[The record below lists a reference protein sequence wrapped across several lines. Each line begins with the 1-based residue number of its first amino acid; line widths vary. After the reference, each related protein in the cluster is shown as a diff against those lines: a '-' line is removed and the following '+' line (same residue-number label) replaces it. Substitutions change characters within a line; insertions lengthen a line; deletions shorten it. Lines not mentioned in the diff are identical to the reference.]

1 MGKNKQ
7 RAGVGNTKPPAA
19 SKSANGN
26 STKDKNNGGG
36 SSSKS
41 GSDIGFLFALFFGVP
56 FCTIKL
62 VVWSLVSVPFW
73 VLMQPLRLIFGRPP
87 ILQSWSQSWRF
98 LQHYTWF
105 SPTLPTRRKV
115 FLTFAI
121 LEHTI
126 RSPIFAVCWIVD
138 EVLYGRQ
145 LKRVKLGG
153 ESDGNDDGGIEM
165 VFVVSGYRSAS
176 THLARSLLE
185 DESISI
191 PIGSSLSFASPN
203 SMMMSLPYLWI
214 WNYVSWFVGD
224 LAEKEEGTKT
234 SDDAPNIHPTLS
246 KSQVRKWYRE
256 KYSPECLERHDFD
269 PFSIDTLDL
278 SFLSCHLNGLAWEYC
293 LESKS
298 SEVVCNEFH
307 YGRHTTENK
316 DLYEVDF
323 VRYIDRLARKTI
335 LFHQPKK
342 DTTNPKTA
350 VLFKGHFLSIV
361 PALRSRYPSAKF
373 VTVLRDP
380 CDRLKSAI
388 NYTAVNPSISPI
400 MNLRNHGHWQTLA
413 TTLEKIEAEYCLQE
427 LKTFS
432 TANSDSG
439 RFLSIHYDALVTP
452 SKQKDT
458 IRAIQGWI
466 VGSEGSLAPVQSKA
480 GKSNAKKPLANA
492 KKAKKTKKYTVDKT
506 LHELGID
513 EINYRNHLSEYTDYM
528 NEIGKK
534 KKIA

>member
-1 MGKNKQ
+1 MGKKKQ

-26 STKDKNNGGG
+26 SAKDKNNGGG
-36 SSSKS
+36 KSSKS
-41 GSDIGFLFALFFGVP
+41 GSDIGFIFALFFGIP

-62 VVWSLVSVPFW
+62 VIWSLVSVPFW
-73 VLMQPLRLIFGRPP
+73 VLMQPLRLIYGRPP
-87 ILQSWSQSWRF
+87 VLQSWSQSWRF
-98 LQHYTWF
+98 LRHYTWF
-105 SPTLPTRRKV
+105 NPNLPTRRKV

-126 RSPIFAVCWIVD
+126 RSPIFALCWILD
-138 EVLYGRQ
+138 EVLYGR
-145 LKRVKLGG
+145 KMKKVKLGG

-185 DESISI
+185 DESESM
-191 PIGSSLSFASPN
+191 STETSLSFASPN
-203 SMMMSLPYLWI
+203 SMMMSMPYLWV

-224 LAEKEEGTKT
+224 LAEDEEEIKNSGDT
-234 SDDAPNIHPTLS
+234 SSINPTLS
-246 KSQVRKWYRE
+246 KFQVRKWYRE
-256 KYSPECLERHDFD
+256 KYSSECLERHDFD

-278 SFLSCHLNGLAWEYC
+278 SFLSCHLNALSWEYC
-293 LESKS
+293 LECKS
-298 SEVVCNEFH
+298 SEIFCNEFH
-307 YGRHTTENK
+307 YARHTPENK
-316 DLYEVDF
+316 NLYEVDF

-342 DTTNPKTA
+342 GTATPKTA

-361 PALRSRYPSAKF
+361 PALQSRYPSAKF
-373 VTVLRDP
+373 LTVLRDP

-413 TTLEKIEAEYCLQE
+413 ATLEETEAEYCLQE
-427 LKTFS
+427 IKTFS
-432 TANSDSG
+432 TTNDDSG
-439 RFLSIHYDALVTP
+439 RFLSIHYDALVSP
-452 SKQKDT
+452 LKQKDT
-458 IRAIQGWI
+458 ISAIQGWI
-466 VGSEGSLAPVQSKA
+466 MGSEGSLAPVQSKA
-480 GKSNAKKPLANA
+480 GKSNAKKPLTNA
-492 KKAKKTKKYTVDKT
+492 KKTKKTKKYTVDKT

-513 EINYRNHLSEYTDYM
+513 ESAYRNRLAEYTDYM